1 MTASFH
7 LCVTHSPLVTR
18 VFEAV
23 VRRNE
28 IPTTSIGYL
37 SRRGTLF
44 AGRGFPMDDVSDQLD
59 LAYRKL
65 DRKGYRATQQR
76 LDEAIRSLCGGSPFE
91 AYVPHLNKMLYQEVI
106 GHPLC
111 AGYSFL
117 EEGCTSMTWDFR
129 RNARITGY
137 KLLRDKLRHFWIR
150 PRYQLTRPMFD
161 PTLPHYRS
169 AFAISRLAFRG
180 ITGRVDVCPYLPP
193 LPPGNP
199 PGRIFLILDSSY
211 LHQGLLWQNY
221 EDAIVGVLR
230 EGAPHACELLV
241 KFHFADPKS
250 AERYQSL
257 LARLGSSG
265 FPSIQKLP
273 GDFEIERNL
282 TAADLLVFGT
292 TSLGYYMTLAGCR
305 SRCFAERI
313 QGFRIDDWIARGDMP
328 EDFPTVVGSGSG

>member
-1 MTASFH
+1 MTATLN

-23 VRRNE
+23 IRKNE
-28 IPTTSIGYL
+28 IPATAVGYL
-37 SRRGTLF
+37 SRRKTLF
-44 AGRGFPMDDVSDQLD
+44 EGRGFPMDEVSDSLD

-65 DRKGYRATQQR
+65 DRKGYRAAQKR
-76 LDEAIRSLCGGSPFE
+76 LDETIRSLSGGGRFE

-111 AGYSFL
+111 AGYSFV
-117 EEGCTSMTWDFR
+117 EEGYTAMNWSSR

-137 KLLRDKLRHFWIR
+137 KILRDKLRHFWIR
-150 PRYQLTRPMFD
+150 PRYRLTRPMFD

-180 ITGRVDVCPYLPP
+180 ISGRVDVCPYLPP
-193 LPPGNP
+193 LPPGTA

-221 EDAIVGVLR
+221 EDAIVEVLR
-230 EGAPHACELLV
+230 EGAPHGCELLV
-241 KFHFADPKS
+241 KFHFADLKS
-250 AERYQSL
+250 AEHYQSL
-257 LARLGSSG
+257 VTRLGSYG
-265 FPSIQKLP
+265 FPSIRKLP

-282 TAADLLVFGT
+282 TDADLLLFGT
-292 TSLGYYMTLAGCR
+292 TSLGYYTTLAGGR
-305 SRCFAERI
+305 IQCFAERI
-313 QGFRIDDWIARGDMP
+313 RGFRINDWIARGDLP
-328 EDFPTVVGSGSG
+328 EDFPSIVGLESD